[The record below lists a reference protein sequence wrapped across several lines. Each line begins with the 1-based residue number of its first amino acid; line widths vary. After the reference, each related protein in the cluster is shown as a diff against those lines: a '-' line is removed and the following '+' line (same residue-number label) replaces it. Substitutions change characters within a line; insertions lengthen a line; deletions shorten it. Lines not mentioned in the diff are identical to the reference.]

1 MNLIPFQQT
10 IDLYLRR
17 WNPTLR
23 PSTIL
28 NKRGLLKQFTAY
40 LREHYPAVQSFS
52 QVQRT
57 PHIDGWLEHLLYMK
71 PISRNCAI
79 RTLRLFFED
88 LIHWQWADAP
98 PTGLL
103 DDQDLAPEEV
113 YLPRPLPPDL
123 DQAVQQA
130 LIEANTFAA
139 MGLLL
144 LRYTGMRIGEM
155 IDLSLHAM
163 EGTGPD
169 TYTLRVPLGKTRSER
184 LIPLDARTVALIQR
198 ISAQRGCQRKGGVP
212 ASFAHYLMVS
222 AFGHHMEQQNYSAN
236 LQQLTAHLHTTEH
249 IYCHRLRHTFAT
261 EMARAGMPVPAL
273 MKLLG
278 HRTPKM
284 TMRYVEVAQVDVR
297 KAYDEALVQLRVMH
311 AVHPQ
316 ALPPHD
322 SLPSQPA
329 PDQLLS
335 LMATTIARLEHL
347 RRDTHDPAEAK
358 RLLRLVKR
366 LRKTAHDFKDIL

>member
-1 MNLIPFQQT
+1 MNPSPFQQT

-23 PSTIL
+23 PSSIL
-28 NKRGLLKQFTAY
+28 NKRSLLKQFTAY
-40 LREHYPAVQSFS
+40 LRDHYPEVQSFS
-52 QVQRT
+52 QLQRT
-57 PHIDGWLEHLLYMK
+57 PHIDGWLEHILYMK

-88 LIHWQWADAP
+88 LIHWQWAEAP
-98 PTGLL
+98 LAGLL
-103 DDQDLAPEEV
+103 DDQDLGPEEV

-123 DQAVQQA
+123 DQAVQKVF
-130 LIEANTFAA
+130 IEANTFAA

-155 IDLSLHAM
+155 LDLSLSAM
-163 EGTGPD
+163 QCAEPGLF
-169 TYTLRVPLGKTRSER
+169 TLRIPIGKTRSER
-184 LIPLDARTVALIQR
+184 LIPIDERTVALIQR
-198 ISAQRGCQRKGGVP
+198 IIAQRGCRRQGGVP
-212 ASFAHYLMVS
+212 SQFAHYLMVS
-222 AFGHHMEQQNYSAN
+222 AFGHHMEQQCYSAAI
-236 LQQLTAHLHTTEH
+236 QQLTAHLHTTEH

-297 KAYDEALVQLRVMH
+297 KAYDEALVQLRAMH
-311 AVHPQ
+311 SVQAK
-316 ALPPHD
+316 ALPPHS

-329 PDQLLS
+329 PDQLLH
-335 LMATTIARLEHL
+335 LMAATIVRLEHL
-347 RRDTHDPAEAK
+347 RRDAHDPAEAK

-366 LRKTAHDFKDIL
+366 LRKTTHDFKDIL

>member
-1 MNLIPFQQT
+1 MNIPFQQT

-23 PSTIL
+23 PSTML
-28 NKRGLLKQFTAY
+28 NKRGLLNHFTRY
-40 LREHYPAVQSFS
+40 LREHYPEVQSFS
-52 QVQRT
+52 QLQRH
-57 PHIDGWLEHLLYMK
+57 PHIDGWREYLLYMK
-71 PISRNCAI
+71 PVSRNAAI

-98 PTGLL
+98 PAGLL

-130 LIEANTFAA
+130 LIEANTFPAL
-139 MGLLL
+139 GLLL

-163 EGTGPD
+163 EGTSPD
-169 TYTLRVPLGKTRSER
+169 TYTLRVPVGKTRSER

-198 ISAQRGCQRKGGVP
+198 ITEQRGCRRKRGVP
-212 ASFAHYLMVS
+212 APFAHYLMIS
-222 AFGHHMEQQNYSAN
+222 AFGHHMQQQNYSAN
-236 LQQLTAHLHTTEH
+236 LQQLTAHLHSTEH

-297 KAYDEALVQLRVMH
+297 KAYDEAVVQLRLMH
-311 AVHPQ
+311 TIQPQ
-316 ALPPHD
+316 ALPPH
-322 SLPSQPA
+322 SALPSQPA

-335 LMATTIARLEHL
+335 LMAATIARLENL

-366 LRKTAHDFKDIL
+366 LRKTAYDFKGFL

>member
-1 MNLIPFQQT
+1 MNIPFRQT

-23 PSTIL
+23 PSTML
-28 NKRGLLKQFTAY
+28 NKRGLINHFTRY
-40 LREHYPAVQSFS
+40 LREHYPEVQSFS
-52 QVQRT
+52 QVRRH
-57 PHIDGWLEHLLYMK
+57 PHIDGWREYLLYMK
-71 PISRNCAI
+71 PVSRNAAI

-113 YLPRPLPPDL
+113 YMPRPLPTDL

-130 LIEANTFAA
+130 LIEANTFPAL
-139 MGLLL
+139 GLLL

-155 IDLSLHAM
+155 RDLSLNAM
-163 EGTGPD
+163 ESSGPD
-169 TYTLRVPLGKTRSER
+169 TFTLRVPIGKTRSER
-184 LIPLDARTVALIQR
+184 IIPLDARTVALIQR
-198 ISAQRGCQRKGGVP
+198 IIKQRCCRRKRKLP
-212 ASFAHYLMVS
+212 RRLAHYLMLNPFGRHVS
-222 AFGHHMEQQNYSAN
+222 QQGYSFN
-236 LQQLTAHLHTTEH
+236 IKRLTAHLHTTEH

-297 KAYDEALVQLRVMH
+297 KAYDEAVVQLRLMH
-311 AVHPQ
+311 TIQPQ
-316 ALPPHD
+316 ALPPH
-322 SLPSQPA
+322 SALPSQPA

-335 LMATTIARLEHL
+335 LMAATIARLENL
-347 RRDTHDPAEAK
+347 RRDTHDPTEAK
-358 RLLRLVKR
+358 KLHRLVKR
-366 LRKTAHDFKDIL
+366 LRKTAHDFKGFL

>member
-1 MNLIPFQQT
+1 MNIPFQQT

-28 NKRGLLKQFTAY
+28 GKRGILKLFTAY
-40 LREHYPAVQSFS
+40 LRDHYPDVQSFS
-52 QVQRT
+52 QLQRT
-57 PHIDGWLEHLLYMK
+57 PHIDGWLEHILYTK
-71 PISRNCAI
+71 PISRNCSI

-113 YLPRPLPPDL
+113 YLPRPLPTDL
-123 DQAVQQA
+123 DQSVQQA

-139 MGLLL
+139 MGVLL

-163 EGTGPD
+163 EGAGPD

-198 ISAQRGCQRKGGVP
+198 LVEQRGCRCKGGVP
-212 ASFAHYLMVS
+212 ACLAHYLMIS
-222 AFGHHMEQQNYSAN
+222 PFGHHMRQQGYSAN
-236 LQQLTAHLHTTEH
+236 LQQLTAHLHSTEH

-297 KAYDEALVQLRVMH
+297 KAYDEAVVQLRLMH
-311 AVHPQ
+311 TIQPQ
-316 ALPPHD
+316 ALPPH
-322 SLPSQPA
+322 SALPSQPA

-335 LMATTIARLEHL
+335 LMAATIARLENL
-347 RRDTHDPAEAK
+347 RRDTRDPAEAK

-366 LRKTAHDFKDIL
+366 LRKTAFDFKGFL